1 MSFGE
6 KFLQYPDLFP
16 NRHSGESWGDRS
28 LVIDFV
34 GGPYLFRGLGAAQV
48 EACRERF
55 GELCKEPEEVGPPSL
70 ESRVFQVSGREFRSF
85 DMNGWTYTFDRDYT
99 ADSVR
104 LAGFDFV
111 GRLDWTPQL
120 NCALWSSE
128 EGGPPFQCLFE
139 NFFRVVVAYRLL
151 ELGGA
156 LLHSACAVSQGKA
169 YLFLGQSGAGK
180 STISRLSLDSGR
192 RVLSDDMN
200 ALCPHEGQTWVEKLP
215 FAGDLGRTP
224 TPRSAYPLRSLSRLR
239 QGADQ
244 LRPLPPAQA
253 VATLI
258 ACAPFVNSDPH
269 RLDRL
274 VANLQALVASLPA
287 QELTFSLDGPFWELL
302 EAAAESSEAGRAL
315 TP

>member
-1 MSFGE
+1 MSFAE

-16 NRHSGESWGDRS
+16 SRRSGETWGERS

-34 GGPYLFRGLGAAQV
+34 GGPYLFRGLSPEQV
-48 EACRERF
+48 EACIERF
-55 GELCKEPEEVGPPSL
+55 GELCKSPEETEKATV
-70 ESRVFQVSGREFRSF
+70 EVRIFRVSGREFRSF

-99 ADSVR
+99 TESVR

-111 GRLDWTPQL
+111 GRLDWAPALTG
-120 NCALWSSE
+120 ALWSSE
-128 EGGPPFQCLFE
+128 AGGAPFQCLFE
-139 NFFRVVVAYRLL
+139 NYFRVVVAYRLL

-156 LLHSACAVSQGKA
+156 LLHSACVASQGWA
-169 YLFLGQSGAGK
+169 YLFLGSSGAGK
-180 STISRLSLDSGR
+180 STISKISLDSGR

-200 ALCPHEGQTWVEKLP
+200 ALCPHNGHTWAEKLP

-224 TPRSAYPLRSLSRLR
+224 TPRSAYPVRSLNRLR
-239 QGADQ
+239 QGQDNV
-244 LRPLPPAQA
+244 RSLPPAQA

-274 VANLQALVASLPA
+274 VANLQDLVANLPA
-287 QELTFSLDGPFWELL
+287 QELTFSLEGNFWDLL
-302 EAAAESSEAGRAL
+302 EEGCDTSPPTL
-315 TP
+315 

>member
-1 MSFGE
+1 MSFAE

-16 NRHSGESWGDRS
+16 NRRSGEAWGEQA
-28 LVIDFV
+28 LAIDFV
-34 GGPYLFRGLGAAQV
+34 GGPYLFRGLGTEQV
-48 EACRERF
+48 EACYERF
-55 GELCKEPEEVGPPSL
+55 GTLCKKPEEVDSASI
-70 ESRVFQVSGREFRSF
+70 EIRMFRVSGKEFRSF

-99 ADSVR
+99 PEAVR

-111 GRLDWTPQL
+111 GRLEWAPDL
-120 NCALWSSE
+120 VGALWSSE
-128 EGGPPFQCLFE
+128 SGGAPFQCLFE

-156 LLHSACAVSQGKA
+156 LLHSACVASEGWA

-180 STISRLSLDSGR
+180 STISKISLESGR

-200 ALCPHEGQTWVEKLP
+200 ALCPRDGHTWAEKLP

-224 TPRSAYPLRSLSRLR
+224 TPRSTYPVRSLNRLR
-239 QGADQ
+239 QGQDN
-244 LRPLPPAQA
+244 LRVLPPAQA
-253 VATLI
+253 IATLI

-274 VANLQALVASLPA
+274 VSNLQELVGSLPA

-302 EAAAESSEAGRAL
+302 EADSA
-315 TP
+315 TPPPTP

>member
-16 NRHSGESWGDRS
+16 NRHSGEAWGEHA
-28 LVIDFV
+28 LAIDFV
-34 GGPYLFRGLGAAQV
+34 GGPYLFRGLSEAQV
-48 EACRERF
+48 DACQERF
-55 GELCKEPEEVGPPSL
+55 GELCRSPQEVPPASV
-70 ESRVFQVSGREFRSF
+70 EVRVFQVASREFRAF

-99 ADSVR
+99 PDGVR

-111 GRLDWTPQL
+111 GRLDWMPEL
-120 NCALWSSE
+120 SCALWSSE
-128 EGGPPFQCLFE
+128 AGGAPFQCLFE

-156 LLHSACAVSQGKA
+156 LLHSACVVSKGEA

-180 STISRLSLDSGR
+180 STISRLGLESGR

-200 ALCPHEGQTWVEKLP
+200 ALCPRDGHTWAEKLP

-224 TPRSAYPLRSLSRLR
+224 TPRSAYPLRSLNRLR
-239 QGADQ
+239 QGVDN
-244 LRPLPPAQA
+244 LRPLPTAQA
-253 VATLI
+253 IATLI

-274 VANLQALVASLPA
+274 VANLQDLVGSLPA
-287 QELTFSLDGPFWELL
+287 QELTFSLNGPFWDLL
-302 EAAAESSEAGRAL
+302 EAAPQQ
-315 TP
+315 T